1 MNTIDLTSIVV
12 EKPKSVFRKCEDK
25 NNSGYIF
32 DNAINTARKIVMQ
45 LGSNILRTN
54 HVMLTAKM
62 QSGKTSVCNAVVN
75 IIQKSRLY
83 RHMQIN
89 KVLFIT
95 GMNDCGLKTQTY
107 ERLKEQVFG
116 ATDDNIYIGKRS
128 KKNLSNNKF
137 FVLIVSISH
146 LVSRH
151 AE

>member
-12 EKPKSVFRKCEDK
+12 EKPNSVFRKCEDK

-75 IIQKSRLY
+75 ICFCLNSFYFFYQCIYYHQLHQKL
-83 RHMQIN
+83 
-89 KVLFIT
+89 V
-95 GMNDCGLKTQTY
+95 
-107 ERLKEQVFG
+107 
-116 ATDDNIYIGKRS
+116 
-128 KKNLSNNKF
+128 LSN
-137 FVLIVSISH
+137 VQMSVS
-146 LVSRH
+146 
-151 AE
+151 